1 MEDIV
6 IDCDTLK
13 GYLRVLKK
21 EDDYRGYLKQSDRQ
35 DTLTS
40 IKKYFNERIFI
51 SIKDFDEGKYDKLC
65 PSRIV
70 LIKYLNAHPD
80 RRSDKKLIKGNKKYR
95 IFLRLV
101 SKV

>member
-13 GYLRVLKK
+13 GYLRFLKK

-51 SIKDFDEGKYDKLC
+51 SIKDFDEGKYNKLC
-65 PSRIV
+65 SSRSD
-70 LIKYLNAHPD
+70 LIKYLKAHPD
-80 RRSDKKLIKGNKKYR
+80 RKSDKKFIKRYTKYR

-101 SKV
+101 T

>member
-1 MEDIV
+1 MEDNE

-21 EDDYRGYLKQSDRQ
+21 EDNYRGYLKQSDRQ
-35 DTLTS
+35 DTLPS

-65 PSRIV
+65 SSRSD
-70 LIKYLNAHPD
+70 LIKYLNANPE

-101 SKV
+101 S